1 MCLFGNSCPLAI
13 RCVSLS
19 ILQSGCLNP
28 WSSSWAAAP
37 DRRKVDQSWH
47 DSASRPHGSL
57 FMEWPCRGLTCMHN
71 RKKKKTHTHTW
82 AQRRW
87 GLGKKSQCPPLR
99 LTTRSPPQ
107 WLRNL
112 LHFNKIP
119 SSESCHFNICLLLSF
134 GINVRFQTRQNAL
147 AGMSY
152 SCFSLCIS
160 YGYLCRRLSNA
171 DFLWQV
177 SIQGLGSN
185 WSTNRKQKIEMAERK
200 RGGN

>member
-1 MCLFGNSCPLAI
+1 
-13 RCVSLS
+13 
-19 ILQSGCLNP
+19 
-28 WSSSWAAAP
+28 
-37 DRRKVDQSWH
+37 
-47 DSASRPHGSL
+47 
-57 FMEWPCRGLTCMHN
+57 MEWPCRGLTCMHN
-71 RKKKKTHTHTW
+71 RKGKKKTRTHEL
-82 AQRRW
+82 REGGGW
-87 GLGKKSQCPPLR
+87 GIKSQCPLLR

-134 GINVRFQTRQNAL
+134 GINVRFQTREDAL

-160 YGYLCRRLSNA
+160 YAYLCRRLSNA
-171 DFLWQV
+171 DFVWQV